1 MLLTAEISN
10 WRTRLLNN
18 NITIALCMRRLVFI
32 NSKTCLYVLYVYVC
46 MYYMYMFV
54 CIICICL
61 YVLYVYVCMYYMF
74 FLVVLL
80 VLLLTFRPSPPFSN
94 PS

>member
-18 NITIALCMRRLVFI
+18 NITIALCMGELV
-32 NSKTCLYVLYVYVC
+32 KL
-46 MYYMYMFV
+46 
-54 CIICICL
+54 
-61 YVLYVYVCMYYMF
+61 VCMYYMF

-80 VLLLTFRPSPPFSN
+80 VLLTFRPSPPF
-94 PS
+94 